1 MAENRR
7 GKENRFYF
15 SRGQMVLLGAAF
27 TLASVVIFF
36 LGIFVGKSI
45 EERKLLKKE
54 EPLVKIP
61 IKPGSVEPSAT
72 PAPPPQPR
80 EEITF
85 NDSLSG
91 AANSLA
97 AAEETPGETKPIEK
111 VAKPEL
117 KVKSVVAK
125 AEAPAIK
132 IAEKKVEA
140 SAPVEDTPKKPEIIS
155 AESKE
160 PGKTWRAQV
169 NAFPDER
176 SAKQIVDRLKN
187 KGYNAYVT
195 EVQNRGKNWFRVS
208 VGKYGSRDEAD
219 KMVETLRTREN
230 YPKAFAATK

>member
-15 SRGQMVLLGAAF
+15 SRGQMVLLGGAF
-27 TLASVVIFF
+27 TAASLVIFF

-61 IKPGSVEPSAT
+61 VKPGSAEPAAQA
-72 PAPPPQPR
+72 PQPPPR
-80 EEITF
+80 DEITF

-97 AAEETPGETKPIEK
+97 SAGESPRETKPAEK
-111 VAKPEL
+111 AKSETKEKPA
-117 KVKSVVAK
+117 VAK
-125 AEAPAIK
+125 AEAAPVK
-132 IAEKKVEA
+132 ITEKKVVPADEPVKHEPA
-140 SAPVEDTPKKPEIIS
+140 KHEPAPSA
-155 AESKE
+155 AKE
-160 PGKTWRAQV
+160 PGKVWRAQV

-187 KGYNAYVT
+187 KGYNAYVM
-195 EVQNRGKNWFRVS
+195 EVQNKGKTWYRVS

-219 KMVETLRTREN
+219 RMVETLRSKEN
-230 YPKAFAATK
+230 YPKAFAASK